1 MLLRP
6 HNALQLYFRIKK
18 IPDGCSRTVRDAK
31 TRAIAG
37 GYAERA
43 LEEDVELATSG
54 GLLYPEFFEQLQQ
67 LVSIRVAKIA
77 DLVLGDRR
85 HPGLCLPYALCDL
98 CLSRAKR
105 LKFRDDVLP
114 VHAVQYKQTFD
125 EAQQKKL

>member
-1 MLLRP
+1 MEE
-6 HNALQLYFRIKK
+6 
-18 IPDGCSRTVRDAK
+18 TVD
-31 TRAIAG
+31 
-37 GYAERA
+37 
-43 LEEDVELATSG
+43 LDTSG

-67 LVSIRVAKIA
+67 LITIRVAKVA
-77 DLVLGDRR
+77 NFVLGDRR
-85 HPGLCLPYALCDL
+85 HPCLSFPDALGDL